1 MIEALSHGAR
11 ESSDSDFDNRAG
23 NEWTDPFTGEARKES
38 FWDLYDHAL
47 ANVPY
52 ALDVFFSPDFNLDT
66 AKELTQNLNFDGQTL
81 AGEGST
87 E

>member
-1 MIEALSHGAR
+1 MSGLILSR
-11 ESSDSDFDNRAG
+11 ERCA
-23 NEWTDPFTGEARKES
+23 KKS

-52 ALDVFFSPDFNLDT
+52 ALDVFFFAKTLNLDT

-81 AGEGST
+81 ADEGST

>member
-1 MIEALSHGAR
+1 M
-11 ESSDSDFDNRAG
+11 
-23 NEWTDPFTGEARKES
+23 
-38 FWDLYDHAL
+38 
-47 ANVPY
+47 PY

-81 AGEGST
+81 ADEGST

>member
-1 MIEALSHGAR
+1 M
-11 ESSDSDFDNRAG
+11 N
-23 NEWTDPFTGEARKES
+23 
-38 FWDLYDHAL
+38 HAL

-81 AGEGST
+81 ADEGST